1 MSSQICSEEGGKMN
15 SVTLSIKVAVTTV
28 DVLIAL
34 LCIASAKGTKP
45 SAIIG
50 LFLILAVNMI
60 GVWQ

>member
-1 MSSQICSEEGGKMN
+1 MN

>member
-1 MSSQICSEEGGKMN
+1 MN

-34 LCIASAKGTKP
+34 LCVASSKGTKT
-45 SAIIG
+45 SAMVG
-50 LFLILAVNMI
+50 LFIILAVNMI